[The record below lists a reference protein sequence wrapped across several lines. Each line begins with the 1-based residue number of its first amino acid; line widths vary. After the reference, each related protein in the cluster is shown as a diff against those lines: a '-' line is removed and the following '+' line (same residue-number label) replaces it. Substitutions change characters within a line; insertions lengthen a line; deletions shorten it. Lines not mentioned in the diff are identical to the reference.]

1 MSRRDF
7 SSTASAVDGGPRF
20 PYARASADEELPM
33 KITFA
38 GPRLPRTG
46 TVVLPAAEERKL
58 LPTAAKLDEESG
70 GALTRAMA
78 ASRFKGRG
86 DETLSVL
93 APAKLEYSRVLLY
106 GTGKEEGAKEAKDD
120 NRRRPWWNRGGSL
133 VAQLN
138 SMGDKIAAVALDQR
152 DNETLI
158 AADLAYG
165 ARLRA
170 YRFDKYRTKE
180 KPDKKPSLEELTILV
195 EDPAAAKKAFAPLE
209 KIAEA
214 VAFSRDIIS
223 EPANVIYPETLAE
236 AARSAEKLGVE
247 VEVLDE
253 KQMKK
258 LGMNALLG
266 VAQGSIRPARLVVM
280 QWKGAPKAKNQAPIA
295 FIGKGVTFDTGGIS
309 IKSAGG
315 MEDMKWDMAGAGV
328 VIGLM
333 KALAGR
339 KAKVNA
345 VGIAGCVE
353 NMPSGSAQRPGD
365 IVVSMSGQTVEVI
378 NTDAEGR
385 LVLADALWYCQQ
397 RFKPQLMI
405 DLATLTGAIIV
416 SLGSEYAGLFSNN
429 EELAEKL
436 IASGKYIGEKLWR
449 MPLADAYDKMIDTDA
464 ADVKNIGGREAGS
477 ITAAQFLQRF
487 VNNVPW
493 AHLDIAG
500 TTWSKKD
507 APTVPKGA
515 TAFGLRL
522 LDGLVAE
529 YYEEKEK

>member
-1 MSRRDF
+1 
-7 SSTASAVDGGPRF
+7 
-20 PYARASADEELPM
+20 M

-38 GPRLPRTG
+38 GPHPSRSG
-46 TVVLPAAEERKL
+46 TVAVPVAEDRTL
-58 LPTAAKLDEESG
+58 LPSAARLDEQSG

-86 DETLSVL
+86 DDTLSVL
-93 APAKLEYSRVLLY
+93 APAHLECARVILY
-106 GTGKEEGAKEAKDD
+106 GVGKENGGKDGGVERGA
-120 NRRRPWWNRGGSL
+120 WQNRGG
-133 VAQLN
+133 QLLALIN
-138 SMGDKIAAVALDQR
+138 AAGDKQAAIALDHAGH
-152 DNETLI
+152 DEAAI
-158 AADLAYG
+158 AADIAFG
-165 ARLRA
+165 ARLRS

-180 KPDKKPSLEELTILV
+180 KPDKKPTLEELAILV
-195 EDPAAAKKAFAPLE
+195 EDPSAAKRAFQPLE
-209 KIAEA
+209 KVAEA
-214 VAFSRDIIS
+214 IFFSRDIIS

-253 KQMKK
+253 RQMKK

-266 VAQGSIRPARLVVM
+266 VGQGSVRPPRLVVM
-280 QWKGAPKAKNQAPIA
+280 QWKGNPKAKNPAPLA

-309 IKSAGG
+309 IKAAGG
-315 MEDMKWDMAGAGV
+315 MEDMKWDMAGSGV

-333 KALAGR
+333 RALAGR

-345 VGIAGCVE
+345 VGVAGLVE

-365 IVVSMSGQTVEVI
+365 IVASMSGQTIEVL

-385 LVLADALWYCQQ
+385 LVLADALWYCHQ
-397 RFKPQLMI
+397 RFKPQLMV

-416 SLGSEYAGLFSNN
+416 SLGSEHAGLFSNN
-429 EELAEKL
+429 DELAERL
-436 IASGKYIGEKLWR
+436 LSAGKEVGEKLWR
-449 MPLADAYDKMIDTDA
+449 MPLAEAYDKLMDSDA
-464 ADVKNIGGREAGS
+464 ADVKNIAGREAGS

-487 VNNVPW
+487 VNGVPW

-522 LDGLVAE
+522 LDRFIAE
-529 YYEEKEK
+529 HYED